1 MASITA
7 PYPEAPKNLEQ
18 AAGGWDGAE
27 LTGLFDTIG
36 LG

>member
-1 MASITA
+1 MAGITA

-18 AAGGWDGAE
+18 AAGGRDGAE
-27 LTGLFDTIG
+27 LIGLFDTIA